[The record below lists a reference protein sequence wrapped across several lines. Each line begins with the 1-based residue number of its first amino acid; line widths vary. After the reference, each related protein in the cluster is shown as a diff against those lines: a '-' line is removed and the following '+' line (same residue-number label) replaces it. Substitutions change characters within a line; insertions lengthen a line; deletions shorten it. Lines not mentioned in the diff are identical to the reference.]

1 MPRRRPAGILRPVVL
16 VTGASSG
23 IGAATATALARI
35 GHTVIGA
42 SRRGTAP
49 PGVHGLAM
57 DVTDDD
63 AVAAGLERVLGEH
76 GRLDALVAGAGY
88 GLSGPVETTPL
99 DAARAQLE
107 TNFWGTVR
115 VTRAALP
122 ALRAGPHGLVVV
134 LSSLAGI
141 FGIPFQAY
149 YTASKFALEGW
160 AEALAYEVEPLGVHV
175 TLVEPGNIRT
185 GFTDARRDAGE
196 DAGSPYAAA
205 HRGAVGI
212 MVRDEREA
220 AGPDVVARVIARAV
234 TAGRPPRRATAGS
247 LDERYA
253 VLMRRL
259 LPARA
264 FERLGRR
271 AMLER

>member
-1 MPRRRPAGILRPVVL
+1 
-16 VTGASSG
+16 
-23 IGAATATALARI
+23 
-35 GHTVIGA
+35 
-42 SRRGTAP
+42 
-49 PGVHGLAM
+49 M

-220 AGPDVVARVIARAV
+220 AGPDVVARVIARAA
-234 TAGRPPRRATAGS
+234 TAERPPRRATAGS